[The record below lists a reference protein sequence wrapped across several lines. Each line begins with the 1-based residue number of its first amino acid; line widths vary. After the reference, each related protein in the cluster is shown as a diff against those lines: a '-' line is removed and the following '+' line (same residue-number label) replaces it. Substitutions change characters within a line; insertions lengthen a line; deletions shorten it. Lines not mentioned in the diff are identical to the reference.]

1 MTRIGAAR
9 EFGSRMAWLAPMIAF
24 LAVFMVLPLFDVVR
38 LSFTTAS
45 IIEPEY
51 SYTLRSYARVF
62 GDKDFLWSLSIT
74 FIFVAANCVL
84 QIPLGLL
91 IALAI
96 QAGRDHHVYGSILAR
111 TAVLTAWIIP
121 GVLVGILWK
130 TLLSSASS
138 GIINHFIQSLG
149 LERIPFLL
157 DPLYAVISIIVAN
170 VWGGAA
176 FCMIL
181 QYAGL
186 QRIPTEL
193 YEASRVDGA
202 RAWQQFSHI
211 TLPQLKP
218 ILFINLVL
226 ITISSFN
233 TFDMI
238 ATLTSGGPAGT
249 TEVLTLSA
257 YLQVFTY
264 WNMGRGAAIAVLLLA
279 ITVIM
284 TIVYYKL
291 FQLDEDIAE

>member
-1 MTRIGAAR
+1 
-9 EFGSRMAWLAPMIAF
+9 MAWLAPAIMF
-24 LAVFMVLPLFDVVR
+24 LAVFMVLPLFDVIR

-51 SYTLRSYARVF
+51 SYTLSSYAKVF

-91 IALAI
+91 IALAVH
-96 QAGRDHHVYGSILAR
+96 AGRDRNVHGSIVAR

-138 GIINHFIQSLG
+138 GIINHFVQSMG
-149 LERIPFLL
+149 MERIPFLL
-157 DPLYAVISIIVAN
+157 DPLYAVISIIAAN

-186 QRIPTEL
+186 QRIPAEL
-193 YEASRVDGA
+193 YEVSRVDGA
-202 RAWQQFSHI
+202 RACRAGGHDVGRAQSRRHDRRRRARFHARLSH
-211 TLPQLKP
+211 LR
-218 ILFINLVL
+218 
-226 ITISSFN
+226 
-233 TFDMI
+233 
-238 ATLTSGGPAGT
+238 GPAAT
-249 TEVLTLSA
+249 P
-257 YLQVFTY
+257 
-264 WNMGRGAAIAVLLLA
+264 GRIPADAAPRRRR
-279 ITVIM
+279 
-284 TIVYYKL
+284 
-291 FQLDEDIAE
+291 

>member
-9 EFGSRMAWLAPMIAF
+9 ELGSRMAWLAPAIMF
-24 LAVFMVLPLFDVVR
+24 LAVFMVLPLFDVIR

-51 SYTLRSYARVF
+51 SYTLSSYAKVF

-91 IALAI
+91 IALAVH
-96 QAGRDHHVYGSILAR
+96 AGKDKKVHGSILAR

-138 GIINHFIQSLG
+138 GIINHFVQSLG
-149 LERIPFLL
+149 MERIPFLL
-157 DPLYAVISIIVAN
+157 DPLYAVISIIGAN

-186 QRIPTEL
+186 QRIPAEL
-193 YEASRVDGA
+193 YEVSRVDGA
-202 RAWQQFSHI
+202 RAWPQFLHI

-249 TEVLTLSA
+249 TEVLTLAA
-257 YLQVFTY
+257 YIQVFTY
-264 WNMGRGAAIAVLLLA
+264 WNMGRGSAIAVLLLA
-279 ITVIM
+279 ITVVM

>member
-9 EFGSRMAWLAPMIAF
+9 DIGSRLAWLTPMIVF
-24 LAVFMVLPLFDVVR
+24 LAAFMVLPLFDVVR

-45 IIEPEY
+45 IIDPEY
-51 SYTLRSYARVF
+51 SYTLRSFARVF

-74 FIFVAANCVL
+74 SIFVAANCVL

-96 QAGRDHHVYGSILAR
+96 HAGREHKVYGSIVAR

-121 GVLVGILWK
+121 GVLVGILWR
-130 TLLSSASS
+130 TLLSSTSS
-138 GIINHFIQSLG
+138 GIVNHFIQSLG

-176 FCMIL
+176 FSMIL

-193 YEASRVDGA
+193 YEVSRVDGA
-202 RAWQQFSHI
+202 SAWQQFFHI
-211 TLPQLKP
+211 TLPQLKS

-238 ATLTSGGPAGT
+238 ATLTGGGPAGT

-279 ITVIM
+279 ITLVM
-284 TIVYYKL
+284 TVVYYKL

>member
-9 EFGSRMAWLAPMIAF
+9 EFGSRLAWLAPAIAF
-24 LAVFMVLPLFDVVR
+24 LALFMVLPLFDVVR

-45 IIEPEY
+45 IIDPEY
-51 SYTLRSYARVF
+51 SYTLSSYAKVF

-74 FIFVAANCVL
+74 FIFVAANCAL

-91 IALAI
+91 IALAVH
-96 QAGRDHHVYGSILAR
+96 AGRDRNVHGSILAR
-111 TAVLTAWIIP
+111 TAILTAWIIP

-149 LERIPFLL
+149 MERIPFLL
-157 DPLYAVISIIVAN
+157 DPLYAVISIIGAN

-186 QRIPTEL
+186 QRIPAEL
-193 YEASRVDGA
+193 YEVSRVDGA
-202 RAWQQFSHI
+202 RAWQQFFHI

-249 TEVLTLSA
+249 TEVLTLAA
-257 YLQVFTY
+257 YIQVFTY
-264 WNMGRGAAIAVLLLA
+264 WNMGRGSAIAVLLLV
-279 ITVIM
+279 ITVVM

>member
-9 EFGSRMAWLAPMIAF
+9 ELGSRLAWLAPAIAF
-24 LAVFMVLPLFDVVR
+24 LAVFMVLPLLDVVR

-51 SYTLRSYARVF
+51 SYTLSSYAKVF

-91 IALAI
+91 IALAVH
-96 QAGRDHHVYGSILAR
+96 AGRDKNVYGSILAR

-138 GIINHFIQSLG
+138 GIINHFVQALG
-149 LERIPFLL
+149 MERIPFLL

-186 QRIPTEL
+186 QRIPAEL
-193 YEASRVDGA
+193 YEVSRVDGA
-202 RAWQQFSHI
+202 RAWQQFFHI

-249 TEVLTLSA
+249 TEVLTLAA
-257 YLQVFTY
+257 YIQVFTY

>member
-1 MTRIGAAR
+1 MPRIGTVR
-9 EFGSRMAWLAPMIAF
+9 DIGSRLIWLAPMIVF
-24 LAVFMVLPLFDVVR
+24 LAAFMVLPLVDVIR

-45 IIEPEY
+45 IIDPEY
-51 SYTLRSYARVF
+51 SYTLDSFARVF
-62 GDKDFLWSLSIT
+62 GDNDFLWTLSIT
-74 FIFVAANCVL
+74 FIFVVANCVL
-84 QIPLGLL
+84 QIPLGLV

-96 QAGRDHHVYGSILAR
+96 HAGKENKVYGSIVAR

-130 TLLSSASS
+130 TLLSSTNS
-138 GIINHFIQSLG
+138 GIINHLIQSIG
-149 LERIPFLL
+149 LQRIPFLFN
-157 DPLYAVISIIVAN
+157 PLYAVISIIVAN

-176 FCMIL
+176 FSMIL

-186 QRIPTEL
+186 QRIPAEL
-193 YEASRVDGA
+193 YEVSRVDGA
-202 RAWQQFSHI
+202 DAWQQFLTI

-238 ATLTSGGPAGT
+238 ATLTNGGPAGT

-257 YLQVFTY
+257 YLQVFSY
-264 WNMGRGAAIAVLLLA
+264 WNMGRGAAIAVLLLV
-279 ITVIM
+279 ITLAM
-284 TIVYYKL
+284 TVVYYKL

>member
-9 EFGSRMAWLAPMIAF
+9 ELASRLAWLAPAIAF

-51 SYTLRSYARVF
+51 SYTLSSYAKVF

-91 IALAI
+91 IALAVH
-96 QAGRDHHVYGSILAR
+96 AGKDKNVHGSILAR

-138 GIINHFIQSLG
+138 GIINHFVQSLG
-149 LERIPFLL
+149 MERIPFLL
-157 DPLYAVISIIVAN
+157 DPLYAVISIILAN

-186 QRIPTEL
+186 QRIPAEL
-193 YEASRVDGA
+193 YEVSRVDGA
-202 RAWQQFSHI
+202 HAWQQFIHI

-249 TEVLTLSA
+249 TEVLTLAA
-257 YLQVFTY
+257 YIQVFTY
-264 WNMGRGAAIAVLLLA
+264 WNMGRGSAIAVLLLV
-279 ITVIM
+279 ITVVM

>member
-9 EFGSRMAWLAPMIAF
+9 ELGSRLAWLAPAIAF
-24 LAVFMVLPLFDVVR
+24 LAVFMVLPLLDVVR

-51 SYTLRSYARVF
+51 SYTLSSYAKVF

-91 IALAI
+91 IALAVH
-96 QAGRDHHVYGSILAR
+96 AGRDKNVYGSILAR

-138 GIINHFIQSLG
+138 GIINHFVQSLG
-149 LERIPFLL
+149 MERIPFLL
-157 DPLYAVISIIVAN
+157 DPVYAVISIIVAN

-186 QRIPTEL
+186 QRIPAEL
-193 YEASRVDGA
+193 YEVSRVDGA
-202 RAWQQFSHI
+202 RAWQQFFHI

-249 TEVLTLSA
+249 TEVLTLAA
-257 YLQVFTY
+257 YIQVFTY
-264 WNMGRGAAIAVLLLA
+264 WNMGRGAAIAVLLLV
-279 ITVIM
+279 ITVVM

>member
-1 MTRIGAAR
+1 MTRIGAAT
-9 EFGSRMAWLAPMIAF
+9 EFGSRLLWLAPAVGF
-24 LAVFMVLPLFDVVR
+24 LALFMVLPLFDVIR

-51 SYTLRSYARVF
+51 TYTLSSYAKVF

-84 QIPLGLL
+84 QVPLGLL
-91 IALAI
+91 IALAVH
-96 QAGRDHHVYGSILAR
+96 AGQDKNVHGSILAR

-138 GIINHFIQSLG
+138 GIINHFVQSLG
-149 LERIPFLL
+149 MERIPFLL
-157 DPLYAVISIIVAN
+157 DPLYAVISIIAAN

-193 YEASRVDGA
+193 YEVSRVDGA
-202 RAWQQFSHI
+202 RAWQQFLHI

-238 ATLTSGGPAGT
+238 ATLTAGGPAGT
-249 TEVLTLSA
+249 TEVLTLAA
-257 YLQVFTY
+257 YIQVFTY
-264 WNMGRGAAIAVLLLA
+264 WNMGRGSAIAVLLLA

>member
-1 MTRIGAAR
+1 MLHGYRTPHAGEPTLHQDGREVGLGHIISEGAVAEYYRRITGRLKLGMPVAA
-9 EFGSRMAWLAPMIAF
+9 SRHALPKWF
-24 LAVFMVLPLFDVVR
+24 DFVVSSKTAVVLPPVPCTER
-38 LSFTTAS
+38 
-45 IIEPEY
+45 
-51 SYTLRSYARVF
+51 
-62 GDKDFLWSLSIT
+62 
-74 FIFVAANCVL
+74 
-84 QIPLGLL
+84 
-91 IALAI
+91 
-96 QAGRDHHVYGSILAR
+96 R
-111 TAVLTAWIIP
+111 TARAGPGGAPVLTAWIIP

-138 GIINHFIQSLG
+138 GIINHFVQSLG
-149 LERIPFLL
+149 MERIPFLL

-186 QRIPTEL
+186 QRIPAEL
-193 YEASRVDGA
+193 YEVSRVDGA
-202 RAWQQFSHI
+202 RAWQQFFHI

-249 TEVLTLSA
+249 TEVLTLAA
-257 YLQVFTY
+257 YIQVFTY

-279 ITVIM
+279 ITVVM

-291 FQLDEDIAE
+291 F

>member
-1 MTRIGAAR
+1 MTRIGAAK
-9 EFGSRMAWLAPMIAF
+9 EFGSRLAWLAPAIAF
-24 LAVFMVLPLFDVVR
+24 LALFMVLPLFDVVR

-51 SYTLRSYARVF
+51 SYTLSSYAKVF

-74 FIFVAANCVL
+74 FIFVAANCAL

-91 IALAI
+91 IALAVH
-96 QAGRDHHVYGSILAR
+96 AGRDRNVYGSILAR
-111 TAVLTAWIIP
+111 TAILTAWIIP

-149 LERIPFLL
+149 MERIPFLL
-157 DPLYAVISIIVAN
+157 DPLYAVISIIGAN

-186 QRIPTEL
+186 QRIPAEL
-193 YEASRVDGA
+193 YEVSRVDGA
-202 RAWQQFSHI
+202 RAWQQFLHI

-249 TEVLTLSA
+249 TEVLTLAA
-257 YLQVFTY
+257 YIQVFTY
-264 WNMGRGAAIAVLLLA
+264 WNMGRGSAIAVLLLT
-279 ITVIM
+279 ITVVM
-284 TIVYYKL
+284 TVVYYKL

>member
-1 MTRIGAAR
+1 MV
-9 EFGSRMAWLAPMIAF
+9 WLAPAIMF
-24 LAVFMVLPLFDVVR
+24 LAVFMVLPLFDVIR

-51 SYTLRSYARVF
+51 SYTLSSYAKVF

-84 QIPLGLL
+84 QIPLGLF
-91 IALAI
+91 IALAVH
-96 QAGRDHHVYGSILAR
+96 AGKDKNVHGSILAR

-138 GIINHFIQSLG
+138 GIINHFVQSLG
-149 LERIPFLL
+149 MERIPFLL
-157 DPLYAVISIIVAN
+157 DPLYAVISIIGAN

-186 QRIPTEL
+186 QRIPAEL
-193 YEASRVDGA
+193 YEVSRVDGA
-202 RAWQQFSHI
+202 RAWQQFFHI

-249 TEVLTLSA
+249 TEVLTLAA
-257 YLQVFTY
+257 YIQVFTY
-264 WNMGRGAAIAVLLLA
+264 WNMGRGSAIAVLLLA
-279 ITVIM
+279 ITVVM